1 MWRLLNSKKNYSNEN
16 LLGKY
21 RSCPICGSQKSKKVF
36 ELENFQFY
44 LDSEKE
50 PKQFSVKINICLKC
64 FAIYLNPVYSK
75 KGLRVLFR
83 EAGQSYGV
91 LESHVSDQIAWLDK
105 RGLLTKDSSILD
117 VGCYEGAFLSKLPN
131 YVKKYGVD
139 IDKNAIEKAQ
149 NRYAKDGFEFY
160 HGAFESFEYKGNAPD
175 AIVMF
180 HVLEHIADPIA
191 VLMKLKKISKSST
204 NLIVEVPIIEKGET
218 NDINGFFSIQ
228 HATHFSKNSLKNCL
242 IKSGWRIVEE
252 CAMKNYNGFRVN
264 CIPEL
269 KRDLN
274 TKIENLSGEKDLILC
289 LDYLT
294 GWYKSLKNIEEK
306 IFNIKKLPYYIIWGG
321 GAHTEFLYQT
331 TSFFHNRTNSK
342 FLIVDSDYTKHKGS
356 WRGIKIFDP
365 KILKAIAK
373 DINWNDTGLL
383 ISSYGSQNIIKKAAL
398 ELSVKESSI
407 LELYEKIVHY

>member
-1 MWRLLNSKKNYSNEN
+1 MWNLLNSRKKYSNAN
-16 LLGKY
+16 SLGNY
-21 RSCPICGSQKSKKVF
+21 RSCPICRSKKSKKIF

-44 LDSEKE
+44 LDSEEE
-50 PKQFSVKINICLKC
+50 PKQFSVKNNICLKC

-83 EAGQSYGV
+83 EAGQSHGV
-91 LESHVSDQIAWLDK
+91 LESNVSDQITWLDK
-105 RGLLTKDSSILD
+105 RGLLTKNSSILD
-117 VGCYEGAFLSKLPN
+117 VGCYEGAFLSKLPS
-131 YVKKYGVD
+131 YIKKYGVD
-139 IDKNAIEKAQ
+139 IDKKAIETAQ
-149 NRYAKDGFEFY
+149 KRYAKDGSEFY

-175 AIVMF
+175 TIVMF
-180 HVLEHIADPIA
+180 HVLEHLADPIA
-191 VLMKLKKISKSST
+191 VLIKLKKISKSST
-204 NLIVEVPIIEKGET
+204 NLIIEVPIIEKGET

-242 IKSGWRIVEE
+242 IKSGWKIIEE
-252 CAMKNYNGFRVN
+252 CSMKDYNGFRVN

-269 KRDLN
+269 KIDLN
-274 TKIENLSGEKDLILC
+274 TKIENLCREKDFVLY

-294 GWYKSLKNIEEK
+294 SWYKSLKNVEEK
-306 IFNIKKLPYYIIWGG
+306 IYNIKKLPFYIIWGA

-331 TSFFHNRTNSK
+331 TSFFYNRTNSK
-342 FLIVDSDYTKHKGS
+342 FFIVDSDHTKHEGS

-365 KILKAIAK
+365 KILKMIAK